1 MDNKNIIDEAKN
13 VFKEEIKVLKL
24 VKESI
29 DDKFVDI
36 INEIKNAKGKVI
48 VTGIGKSGHIAAKIS
63 ATLSSLGTSSFFLH
77 PAEAMHGDLGMV
89 QKEDVVIAISYSGES
104 EEVLNILPNLTMI
117 GCKIIAISGNENSTL
132 CQYSEIAYI
141 FPKFNEA
148 CKLNLAP
155 TSSTTAALVLG
166 DALAI
171 VLSKIY
177 GFKEKDFALFH
188 PAGTLGKKLTI
199 RVKDIMRTNG
209 KIPILLTGE
218 SMDNAIIEISKNPC
232 GISVVTDNENY
243 LIGVFSDGD
252 LRRALK
258 KNVDIYE
265 LKIDEF
271 ITKNPIVVNESEFA
285 VSALYT
291 MKDKKISAMPVL
303 DAQAKVVGI
312 IHIQDIINAGIY

>member
-209 KIPILLTGE
+209 KFPILLTGE

>member
-1 MDNKNIIDEAKN
+1 MNNKNIIDEAKN
-13 VFKEEIKVLKL
+13 VFKEEIKVLEL

-117 GCKIIAISGNENSTL
+117 GCKMIAISGNENSTL

-148 CKLNLAP
+148 CMLNLAP

-199 RVKDIMRTNG
+199 RVKDIMRING
-209 KIPILLTGE
+209 KFPVLLTGE
-218 SMDNAIIEISKNPC
+218 SIDNAIIEISKNPC

-243 LIGVFSDGD
+243 LMGVFSDGD

-258 KNVDIYE
+258 RNVNIYE
-265 LKIDEF
+265 LNIDEF

-303 DAQAKVVGI
+303 DSQTRVVGI